1 MISQNKRA
9 LWERALARA
18 QQELEAQIKRVRL
31 PASLQDRRAVAAAE
45 QARNRVVFD
54 AFEQGRLSVTDIAA
68 ALGTGVREA
77 RRIVEKA
84 GVAGATADEL

>member
-1 MISQNKRA
+1 MISQPKRA

-18 QQELEAQIKRVRL
+18 QQEFEAQIKRVRG
-31 PASLQDRRAVAAAE
+31 ASQQDRSAVFDAE

-54 AFEQGRLSVTDIAA
+54 AFKRGRLSPADIAA

-77 RRIVEKA
+77 RRIIETA
-84 GVAGATADEL
+84 AVAGKTTDEL